1 MSRIRIIPKNE
12 NRGSKKEGV
21 IVIKQK
27 KLVLDIVYN
36 SHKHPTAE
44 EVFFEARLAM
54 PNIALGTVYRNLN
67 ALVDEGF
74 LRRITLAGT
83 PDRFDKANCDH
94 DHLVCQK
101 CGKLK
106 DVFLS
111 GIADEIKNNSG
122 DEIISY
128 ELNAYYICEA
138 CK

>member
-1 MSRIRIIPKNE
+1 MENVKKE
-12 NRGSKKEGV
+12 NRYGIEIYDYTGKDY
-21 IVIKQK
+21 Q
-27 KLVLDIVYN
+27 
-36 SHKHPTAE
+36 TAMRFGKWR
-44 EVFFEARLAM
+44 VA
-54 PNIALGTVYRNLN
+54 YLN
-67 ALVDEGF
+67 HA
-74 LRRITLAGT
+74 
-83 PDRFDKANCDH
+83 DRFDKAKCDH

-128 ELNAYYICEA
+128 ELNAYYICDS

>member
-1 MSRIRIIPKNE
+1 MT
-12 NRGSKKEGV
+12 
-21 IVIKQK
+21 KQK
-27 KLVLDIVYN
+27 RLVLDIIES

-44 EVFFEARLAM
+44 EVFFEARQQM

-74 LRRITLAGT
+74 VRRITLAWT
-83 PDRFDKANCDH
+83 PDRFDKTNCDH

-101 CGKLK
+101 CGKPK
-106 DVFLS
+106 DVVLS
-111 GIADEIKNNSG
+111 GIAEEIKKNSG
-122 DEIISY
+122 DDIVSY

>member
-1 MSRIRIIPKNE
+1 MRV
-12 NRGSKKEGV
+12 KKEGV
-21 IVIKQK
+21 IVTKQK
-27 KLVLDIVYN
+27 KLVLDIIEN

-44 EVFFEARLAM
+44 EVFFEARQQM

-67 ALVDEGF
+67 ALVDEGVV
-74 LRRITLAGT
+74 RRITLAGT
-83 PDRFDKANCDH
+83 PDRFDKAKCDH

-111 GIADEIKNNSG
+111 GIVDEIKNISG

-128 ELNAYYICEA
+128 ELNAYYICDN

>member
-1 MSRIRIIPKNE
+1 MT
-12 NRGSKKEGV
+12 
-21 IVIKQK
+21 KQK
-27 KLVLDIVYN
+27 KLVLDIIEN

-44 EVFFEARLAM
+44 EVFFEARQQM

-67 ALVDEGF
+67 SLVDEGF
-74 LRRITLAGT
+74 VRRITLSGT
-83 PDRFDKANCDH
+83 PDRFDKKKCDH

-106 DVFLS
+106 DVFLT

-122 DEIISY
+122 NEIISY
-128 ELNAYYICEA
+128 ELNAYYICDS

>member
-1 MSRIRIIPKNE
+1 MT
-12 NRGSKKEGV
+12 
-21 IVIKQK
+21 KQK
-27 KLVLDIVYN
+27 KLVLDIIEN

-44 EVFFEARLAM
+44 EVFFEARQQM

-74 LRRITLAGT
+74 VRRITLSGT
-83 PDRFDKANCDH
+83 PDRFDIAKCDH

-111 GIADEIKNNSG
+111 GIVDEIKNISG

-128 ELNAYYICEA
+128 ELNAYYICDN

>member
-1 MSRIRIIPKNE
+1 MGIIPKIILNLKL
-12 NRGSKKEGV
+12 KKEGV
-21 IVIKQK
+21 RVTKQK
-27 KLVLDIVYN
+27 KLVLDIIEK

-44 EVFFEARLAM
+44 EVFFEARQQM

-67 ALVDEGF
+67 SLVDEGF
-74 LRRITLAGT
+74 VRRITLSGT
-83 PDRFDKANCDH
+83 PDRFDRKKCDH

-111 GIADEIKNNSG
+111 GIADEIKINSG
-122 DEIISY
+122 NEIISY
-128 ELNAYYICEA
+128 ELNAYYICDS

>member
-1 MSRIRIIPKNE
+1 MT
-12 NRGSKKEGV
+12 
-21 IVIKQK
+21 KQK
-27 KLVLDIVYN
+27 RLVLDIIES

-44 EVFFEARLAM
+44 EVFFEARQQM

-74 LRRITLAGT
+74 VRRITLAGT
-83 PDRFDKANCDH
+83 PDRFDKTNCNH

-106 DVFLS
+106 DVVLS
-111 GIADEIKNNSG
+111 GIAEEIKKNSG
-122 DEIISY
+122 DEIVSY